1 MILIYDIKYESYSYS
16 TMNVHRC
23 FNTVNGKKFNVIR
36 MGGGGWG
43 VSSIDDI
50 TDDGL
55 YMSFI
60 CEQCIKN
67 LRITWTM
74 P

>member
-36 MGGGGWG
+36 MGGGGCPLLM
-43 VSSIDDI
+43 
-50 TDDGL
+50 T
-55 YMSFI
+55 
-60 CEQCIKN
+60 
-67 LRITWTM
+67 
-74 P
+74 